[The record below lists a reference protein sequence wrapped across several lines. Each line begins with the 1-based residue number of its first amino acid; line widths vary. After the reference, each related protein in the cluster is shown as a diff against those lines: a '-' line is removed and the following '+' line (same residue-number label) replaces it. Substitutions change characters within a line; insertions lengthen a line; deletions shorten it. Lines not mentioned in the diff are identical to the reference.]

1 MSAVSGL
8 PSIDP
13 EVNDTV
19 DENENSL
26 ETAEISH
33 TLSSGERSHLI
44 SVKQCV
50 RKVTPYLTG

>member
-13 EVNDTV
+13 EVKDTV
-19 DENENSL
+19 DENENSH
-26 ETAEISH
+26 ETPRNR
-33 TLSSGERSHLI
+33 TPRSSERNRLI